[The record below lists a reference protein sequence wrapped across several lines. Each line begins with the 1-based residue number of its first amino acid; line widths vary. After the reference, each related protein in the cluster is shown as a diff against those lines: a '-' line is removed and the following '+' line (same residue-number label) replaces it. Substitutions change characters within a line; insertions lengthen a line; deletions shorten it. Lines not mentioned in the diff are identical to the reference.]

1 MTFSQAI
8 MQVLSDTK
16 LVSSDLS
23 AHNKMQRKGAPTFDQ
38 VEVAWHDALVVPGVV
53 LRPARSRRGAV
64 GRGRY
69 SGRRAHPWATPPPR
83 TTRVLARRSPL
94 MQPDNS
100 PPCSVTIDM

>member
-8 MQVLSDTK
+8 MQLLFDTK

-53 LRPARSRRGAV
+53 VLPGLGGELQSVGAV
-64 GRGRY
+64 VEEERIPG
-69 SGRRAHPWATPPPR
+69 PR
-83 TTRVLARRSPL
+83 LHHEPL
-94 MQPDNS
+94 EFQPDVLHVCNQIIHLH
-100 PPCSVTIDM
+100 VV

>member
-38 VEVAWHDALVVPGVV
+38 VEVAWHDALVVPSVV
-53 LRPARSRRGAV
+53 LRPARSRRGAA
-64 GRGRY
+64 GRGRC
-69 SGRRAHPWATPPPR
+69 SGRRAHP
-83 TTRVLARRSPL
+83 
-94 MQPDNS
+94 
-100 PPCSVTIDM
+100 

>member
-38 VEVAWHDALVVPGVV
+38 VEVAWHDALVVPVSSYV
-53 LRPARSRRGAV
+53 LPG
-64 GRGRY
+64 
-69 SGRRAHPWATPPPR
+69 
-83 TTRVLARRSPL
+83 LDEEL
-94 MQPDNS
+94 
-100 PPCSVTIDM
+100 

>member
-53 LRPARSRRGAV
+53 LHPARSRRGAA
-64 GRGRY
+64 GRGRC
-69 SGRRAHPWATPPPR
+69 SGRRAHP
-83 TTRVLARRSPL
+83 
-94 MQPDNS
+94 
-100 PPCSVTIDM
+100 